1 MIRHMGRIHPE
12 EKIDEIKQY
21 EVVQSAS
28 LFLIF
33 NFKLFINHFTF
44 PLITYRCFLT
54 YLPFFGLL
62 IKLRP
67 DPT

>member
-44 PLITYRCFLT
+44 PL
-54 YLPFFGLL
+54 LL
-62 IKLRP
+62 IVVS
-67 DPT
+67 